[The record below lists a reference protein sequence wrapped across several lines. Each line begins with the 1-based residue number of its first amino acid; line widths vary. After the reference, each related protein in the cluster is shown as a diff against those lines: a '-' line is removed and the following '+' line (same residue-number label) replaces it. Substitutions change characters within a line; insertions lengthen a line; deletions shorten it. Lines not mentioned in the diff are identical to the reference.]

1 MTNRPSRH
9 RLRRRAHQL
18 RRDGFQPTMFLSP
31 DEPLPETAGAIAV
44 RAVWRYRSELAPVV
58 AAAGLVI
65 AAATLHRS
73 HPGWWLWLMA
83 VTLTDLA
90 VLALPAPRRL
100 RKEWPFL
107 DRTGERA
114 YAAAVSAVAGGWLTA
129 ATALGP
135 ATPPM
140 PAFGAILGLTCAIP
154 WWTSRRRRAKVR
166 LERALES
173 WPEIARAVGLAG
185 SQVMSA
191 MVDLWGWRAR
201 FRLARGQTM
210 HDVIAKIPAIESGLG
225 TFRGAVR
232 VYPTPDNYANRCE
245 LRVLD
250 ADPHADAIPWPGP
263 SVTSITEPIELGPFE
278 DAVPCRVSFLR
289 RHVLFGGATGAGKS
303 GGLNVL
309 IGNLSAC
316 RDVVLWGIDLK
327 KGMELGPWI
336 SCLDR
341 LATTPDQARVLL
353 ADAVAVLEARAA
365 VLAEQGQRVCDPTP
379 GMPALVILVDEY
391 AELVDDAPGAIRHAD
406 SIARRGR
413 AVAVSLI
420 AATQRPT
427 QKAMG
432 HGAVRSQM
440 DVRICFRVR
449 ERKDVDL
456 ILGQG
461 MLASGWQAHTLDAPG
476 KFLVSAAEHDTPR
489 RARAYL
495 ITDEVVASTAELH
508 GDLRPPL
515 DEVSRQAIE
524 ERNRIES
531 PIAATDEAV
540 DPHGSSP
547 DAEDKHGS
555 ADDNPEAVLW
565 AALSLAPDEAATV
578 PELMTATG
586 MSRPWIYLRLRELAE
601 RGQVIQVSRGRW
613 RATDS
618 DSQ

>member
-1 MTNRPSRH
+1 
-9 RLRRRAHQL
+9 
-18 RRDGFQPTMFLSP
+18 
-31 DEPLPETAGAIAV
+31 
-44 RAVWRYRSELAPVV
+44 
-58 AAAGLVI
+58 
-65 AAATLHRS
+65 
-73 HPGWWLWLMA
+73 MA
-83 VTLTDLA
+83 VTLADVA
-90 VLALPAPRRL
+90 ALALPAPRRL
-100 RKEWPFL
+100 RKEWPIL
-107 DRTGERA
+107 EQDRRACLRRSRQRSGWRMAHGCDRTRPGHATDARPRSSSWPLLC
-114 YAAAVSAVAGGWLTA
+114 AV
-129 ATALGP
+129 
-135 ATPPM
+135 
-140 PAFGAILGLTCAIP
+140 P
-154 WWTSRRRRAKVR
+154 WWASRRRRAKVR
-166 LERALES
+166 LERTLES

-201 FRLARGQTM
+201 FRLARGQTI

-263 SVTSITEPIELGPFE
+263 SVTSITEAIDLGPFE

-341 LATTPDQARVLL
+341 LATTPDEARALL

-365 VLAEQGQRVCDPTP
+365 VLAEQGQRVCEPTP
-379 GMPALVILVDEY
+379 EMPALVILIDEY
-391 AELVDDAPGAIRHAD
+391 AELVDDAPGAVRHAD

-461 MLASGWQAHTLDAPG
+461 MLAAGWQAHTLDAPG

-495 ITDEVVASTAELH
+495 ITDEAVASTASLH
-508 GDLRPPL
+508 ADLRPPL
-515 DEVSRQAIE
+515 DEVSQQAIE
-524 ERNRIES
+524 ERNRDER
-531 PIAATDEAV
+531 AAAAAGEAGE
-540 DPHGSSP
+540 PHGSPP

-555 ADDNPEAVLW
+555 ADDAPEAILW
-565 AALSLAPDEAATV
+565 AALSLAPDEGATV

-586 MSRPWIYLRLRELAE
+586 MSRPWIYQRLRELAE

-613 RATDS
+613 RAASGDNA
-618 DSQ
+618 